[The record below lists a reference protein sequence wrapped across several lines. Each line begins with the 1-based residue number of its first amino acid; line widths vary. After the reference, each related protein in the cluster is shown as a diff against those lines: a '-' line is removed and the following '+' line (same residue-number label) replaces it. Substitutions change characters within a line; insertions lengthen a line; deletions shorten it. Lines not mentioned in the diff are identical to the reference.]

1 MKRIL
6 TNILYVVIA
15 LALGLLLVDIPDEEK
30 ELQKIS
36 DQSNSS
42 ALTDR
47 AVDQAGV
54 PSPVAKEKKAPQKI
68 ADQLN
73 FPALTG
79 RVVDQAGILSPAVK
93 AELET
98 ALAAHENNT
107 TNQVVVVTLKTL
119 GGVDISGY
127 SLELGRY
134 WGVGQKDKNNGV
146 LLVVSLNGKQAHIEV
161 GHGLEGTITE
171 DFGEAII
178 DNYIVPELTKGDV
191 EGGIKIG
198 AQKIVAL
205 LDGDEVVKKDIE
217 KLSEF
222 PVEGY
227 VILFGAL
234 LLLVRNFFGMVGQ
247 VCAMIGVSAFAGGA
261 ISLWAAPRLGIEDFA
276 ARGGITAALSA
287 ILFGLA
293 LRSMLAKDKEGSSND
308 IIGYSGPDIDI
319 ASSKSPNGK
328 FSGGGGSFGGGGAS
342 GKWRSRGSKN

>member
-15 LALGLLLVDIPDEEK
+15 LVLGLLLVDIPDEEK

-68 ADQLN
+68 ASQLN
-73 FPALTG
+73 FPALSG
-79 RVVDQAGILSPAVK
+79 KMVDQAGVLSPAVK
-93 AELET
+93 DELE
-98 ALAAHENNT
+98 AMLATHENNA
-107 TNQVVVVTLKTL
+107 TNQVVVVTIKST
-119 GGVDISGY
+119 GGVSIDEY
-127 SLELGRY
+127 SSQLSKH
-134 WGVGQKDKNNGV
+134 WGVWQKGKISGV

-178 DNYIVPELTKGDV
+178 DNYIIPEPTKGDI

-205 LDGDEVVKKDIE
+205 LDGDEAVKKDIE

-234 LLLVRNFFGMVGQ
+234 LLLVRNFFGIVGQ
-247 VCAMIGVSAFAGGA
+247 ACAMIGVSAFAGGA
-261 ISLWAAPRLGIEDFA
+261 ISLWAAPRLGI
-276 ARGGITAALSA
+276 
-287 ILFGLA
+287 
-293 LRSMLAKDKEGSSND
+293 
-308 IIGYSGPDIDI
+308 
-319 ASSKSPNGK
+319 
-328 FSGGGGSFGGGGAS
+328 
-342 GKWRSRGSKN
+342 

>member
-6 TNILYVVIA
+6 INTLYVVIA
-15 LALGLLLVDIPDEEK
+15 LVLGLLLVGPLDETQE
-30 ELQKIS
+30 
-36 DQSNSS
+36 
-42 ALTDR
+42 
-47 AVDQAGV
+47 
-54 PSPVAKEKKAPQKI
+54 PQKI
-68 ADQLN
+68 VDQPN

-79 RVVDQAGILSPAVK
+79 RVVDQAGVLSPAAK
-93 AELET
+93 DELET
-98 ALAAHENNT
+98 MLATRENNA
-107 TNQVVVVTLKTL
+107 TNQVVVVTIKST
-119 GGVDISGY
+119 GGVSIDEY
-127 SLELGRY
+127 SLQLGKH
-134 WGVGQKDKNNGV
+134 WGIWEKGKSSGV

-171 DFGEAII
+171 DFSEAII
-178 DNYIVPELTKGDV
+178 DNYIVPELIKDDV

-205 LDGDEVVKKDIE
+205 LDGDEAVKKDIE

-276 ARGGITAALSA
+276 ARGWITAALSA
-287 ILFGLA
+287 ILLGIA
-293 LRSMLAKDKEGSSND
+293 LRNMLAKHKNDAGDEGVEDNEYD
-308 IIGYSGPDIDI
+308 GPDGDD
-319 ASSKSPNGK
+319 KGFK
-328 FSGGGGSFGGGGAS
+328 GGGGSFGGGGAS
-342 GKWRSRGSKN
+342 GRW

>member
-6 TNILYVVIA
+6 INTLYVVIA
-15 LALGLLLVDIPDEEK
+15 LVLGLLLLGPSDETQE
-30 ELQKIS
+30 
-36 DQSNSS
+36 
-42 ALTDR
+42 
-47 AVDQAGV
+47 
-54 PSPVAKEKKAPQKI
+54 PQKI
-68 ADQLN
+68 VDQPN

-79 RVVDQAGILSPAVK
+79 RVVDQAGVLSPAAK
-93 AELET
+93 DELET
-98 ALAAHENNT
+98 MLATRENNA
-107 TNQVVVVTLKTL
+107 TNQVIVVTIKST
-119 GGVDISGY
+119 GGVSIDEY
-127 SLELGRY
+127 SLQLSKH
-134 WGVGQKDKNNGV
+134 WGVWQKDKSSGV

-161 GHGLEGTITE
+161 GHGLEGTITQ

-191 EGGIKIG
+191 EGGIQIG

-205 LDGDEVVKKDIE
+205 LDGDEVVRKDIE

-227 VILFGAL
+227 VMLFGAL
-234 LLLVRNFFGMVGQ
+234 LIFARNMFGIIGQ
-247 VCAMIGVSAFAGGA
+247 ACAMIGVSAFVGGA

-287 ILFGLA
+287 ILLGLA
-293 LRSMLAKDKEGSSND
+293 LRSMLAKDKKGASDDSIE
-308 IIGYSGPDIDI
+308 YSVPDIDI
-319 ASSKSPNGK
+319 GSSKDAKGK

>member
-15 LALGLLLVDIPDEEK
+15 LVLGLLLVDIPDEEK

-68 ADQLN
+68 AEQLN

-79 RVVDQAGILSPAVK
+79 RIVDQAGILSPAVK

-119 GGVDISGY
+119 GGVNISDY
-127 SLELGRY
+127 SLKLGRY
-134 WGVGQKDKNNGV
+134 WGIGQKDKNNGV
-146 LLVVSLNGKQAHIEV
+146 LLVVAPNDRQVRIEV
-161 GHGLEGTITE
+161 GYGLEGTIT
-171 DFGEAII
+171 DTFSGVIV
-178 DNYIVPELTKGDV
+178 DNYIVPEFKKDDM

-198 AQKIVAL
+198 AL

-276 ARGGITAALSA
+276 ARGWITAALSA
-287 ILFGLA
+287 ILFGIA
-293 LRSMLAKDKEGSSND
+293 LRNMLAKHKNDAGDEGVEDNEYD
-308 IIGYSGPDIDI
+308 
-319 ASSKSPNGK
+319 
-328 FSGGGGSFGGGGAS
+328 GSDGDDGDNKGFRGGGGAS
-342 GKWRSRGSKN
+342 GRW